1 MMEME
6 RLRLPRRW
14 DLVVER
20 RRVLLADRE
29 LGRGLLRG
37 LRRGVLED
45 RRLVVLVVGEV
56 QVVRG
61 DLVVRELVDLGEVVV
76 RHQEDLERVVVLGVE
91 VVVPVLELVLVG
103 LLVELLVE
111 REREVV
117 RGIRL
122 SR

>member
-45 RRLVVLVVGEV
+45 KRLVVLVVGEV

-76 RHQEDLERVVVLGVE
+76 RHREDLERVVVLGVE
-91 VVVPVLELVLVG
+91 VVPVLELVLAGLLVG
-103 LLVELLVE
+103 LLVE
-111 REREVV
+111 RGREVV
-117 RGIRL
+117 RDIRL

>member
-45 RRLVVLVVGEV
+45 KRLVVLVVGEV

-61 DLVVRELVDLGEVVV
+61 DLVVRELVDLGEVEV
-76 RHQEDLERVVVLGVE
+76 RHREDLERVVVLGVE
-91 VVVPVLELVLVG
+91 VVPVLELVLAGLLVG
-103 LLVELLVE
+103 LLVE
-111 REREVV
+111 RGREVV
-117 RGIRL
+117 RDIRL